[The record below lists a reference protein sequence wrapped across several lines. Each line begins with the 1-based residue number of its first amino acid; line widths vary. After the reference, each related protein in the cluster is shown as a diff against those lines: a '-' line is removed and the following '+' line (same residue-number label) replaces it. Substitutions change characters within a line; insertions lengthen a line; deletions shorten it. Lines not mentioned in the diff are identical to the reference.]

1 LLNEIL
7 DLSKVE
13 AGQMELEFTSLDV
26 PAALEYAASMLR
38 ERAVAHSI
46 DLRVELGGRV
56 DAVEADELRFK
67 QVVLNL
73 VSNAVKFTPDG
84 GSVLIRAVEVDTDLR
99 VSVRDTGVGIPV
111 EDRERIFES
120 FQQGG
125 RGASREEGTGLGLT
139 LSRRIVELLG
149 GRMWLESEVG
159 VGSTFGFS
167 IPTRRTPGKI
177 QRDGQ
182 SRAAASIVMIEDD
195 RASLDLLTAYLSGAA
210 LRVTTA
216 SDGQSGL
223 DAVRRDRPSAVLL
236 DIMLPGIDGWAV
248 LQELKSE
255 SDTKDI
261 PVIVVSIVDERSRG
275 TAMGA
280 AAYLV
285 KPVSRDDLLTALAA
299 IGISVSVAG
308 APNSDDAP

>member
-1 LLNEIL
+1 
-7 DLSKVE
+7 
-13 AGQMELEFTSLDV
+13 
-26 PAALEYAASMLR
+26 
-38 ERAVAHSI
+38 
-46 DLRVELGGRV
+46 
-56 DAVEADELRFK
+56 
-67 QVVLNL
+67 
-73 VSNAVKFTPDG
+73 
-84 GSVLIRAVEVDTDLR
+84 
-99 VSVRDTGVGIPV
+99 
-111 EDRERIFES
+111 
-120 FQQGG
+120 
-125 RGASREEGTGLGLT
+125 
-139 LSRRIVELLG
+139 
-149 GRMWLESEVG
+149 
-159 VGSTFGFS
+159 
-167 IPTRRTPGKI
+167 
-177 QRDGQ
+177 
-182 SRAAASIVMIEDD
+182 MIEDD